1 MIISGLEPI
10 EEPCQVQLQIYLYK
24 PGEPLYLGLKD
35 SPRKTH
41 IAWQSHSPPKHDE
54 LRASVKYF
62 CNINNWGILS
72 FLAEV
77 GVQWLHLRNSRSKIY
92 GACLGCFMKCFL
104 RPRCPGNP
112 EIPNEA
118 RKPISLNNL
127 PSGNNSSA
135 TTFQSPGW
143 PLSSALLKA
152 LVHELTSGPMHRAL
166 LGVWDKRVPLHLT
179 QLSACWLILSTPL

>member
-54 LRASVKYF
+54 LRASVNYF

-135 TTFQSPGW
+135 TTFKVQDGRSPVHFSKPWCMNW
-143 PLSSALLKA
+143 PL
-152 LVHELTSGPMHRAL
+152 GPCTGHCEGF
-166 LGVWDKRVPLHLT
+166 GVREYLYTWHSFLHVG
-179 QLSACWLILSTPL
+179 